1 MFKKRIVINSNN
13 DLIKFYKRLKYYKYL
28 FFLKFES
35 SNKEIQ
41 DIIYAL
47 NIKNRRMR
55 INFIYDYSCNYIDNY
70 WNGKNYCGFKNNKC
84 YCQQYKGCKYIN
96 GCCRLCI
103 YQSIK
108 GCKTSNL
115 TCKFYYCTEVHKRY
129 KVLNYDD
136 IKILKIFS
144 FRQKTIIRHS
154 YFNSREG
161 ILFDLKYS
169 LISIF
174 AIKLII
180 RNIIRIIILNKRKRK
195 KLNKK

>member
-1 MFKKRIVINSNN
+1 MLKKEIVIKNNKDLNS
-13 DLIKFYKRLKYYKYL
+13 FYKKLKFYKYL
-28 FFLKFES
+28 FFVKFET
-35 SNKEIQ
+35 NNNEIQ
-41 DIIYAL
+41 DIISAL
-47 NIKNRRMR
+47 NIK
-55 INFIYDYSCNYIDNY
+55 
-70 WNGKNYCGFKNNKC
+70 KC
-84 YCQQYKGCKYIN
+84 YCQQYKGCKYTN

-103 YQSIK
+103 YQSNK

>member
-136 IKILKIFS
+136 IKILKMFS
-144 FRQKTIIRHS
+144 FRQKIIIRHS
-154 YFNSREG
+154 YFNSREQ

-180 RNIIRIIILNKRKRK
+180 RNIIRMKSIK
-195 KLNKK
+195 KISR